1 MGQPEFQTIVAAAP
15 REELVS
21 KDLTT
26 SATVAAG
33 AVESITVYAP
43 SGQISKLQALAIDI
57 PVPAGGLSGH
67 HNMYVQYSIANLTS
81 MFADSNYNVKIVF
94 RNSQWEIADITKA
107 PTAEVVTTLQGF
119 EFDDVIG
126 LTFYYSN
133 ATDVAQT
140 GTRLVKIALKNRQ
153 LG

>member
-15 REELVS
+15 REVLVS

-43 SGQISKLQALAIDI
+43 SGQISKLQAMVIDI
-57 PVPAGGLSGH
+57 PTPTGALSGNH
-67 HNMYVQYSIANLTS
+67 YVYVQYSIANITS
-81 MFADSNYNVKIVF
+81 MYANSNYNVKVVF
-94 RNSQWEIADITKA
+94 RNSQWEIADIAKA
-107 PTAEVVTTLQGF
+107 PATEAVTAMQGF

-126 LTFYYSN
+126 LTFFYGN
-133 ATDVAQT
+133 NTDVAQT
-140 GTRLVKIALKNRQ
+140 GSRMIKVVLKDRQ